1 MCGLKRYTDGE
12 CGHTGQHSAASEQ
25 SSLTRGVGS
34 NMASK
39 NGSNVAARFLPKSIV
54 WYWYVGNCA
63 EIAEPERPNIFH
75 SLHSALPARLAILS
89 GG

>member
-1 MCGLKRYTDGE
+1 MCGLKRYTDGV

-39 NGSNVAARFLPKSIV
+39 NGLNVAARFL
-54 WYWYVGNCA
+54 
-63 EIAEPERPNIFH
+63 
-75 SLHSALPARLAILS
+75 S
-89 GG
+89 GLFSYAKNAGRACPQ